1 MQLIKDKYVM
11 INSNKVVRIVNI
23 SGTAYTDEHNN
34 KYNEEKVQYIWKKR
48 IPIKNPKYVGL
59 HLLEEGENK

>member
-1 MQLIKDKYVM
+1 MQLIKNKYVM

-34 KYNEEKVQYIWKKR
+34 KYNEEKVQYIWNKGV
-48 IPIKNPKYVGL
+48 PVKNPKYVGL
-59 HLLEEGENK
+59 HLLERGE